1 MSDIMKMGKLIR
13 VALLSASFFFFY
25 ARALL
30 TVGNLHQRRPTHVRA
45 SCLKSMPATSATA
58 SSIDKGT
65 HDIGTTSTSQ
75 FQNEYTI
82 REALYSELQVIASL
96 VTAGFHPEL
105 DSNPILRP
113 IRVLLE
119 LDRLQNNFPYP
130 GDENRHLYLV
140 CEAKKDKKVVAFCDI
155 DARIP
160 AKKKENPF
168 LPFASIVNRPHPYFS
183 DLTVDPNYRR
193 KGIAS
198 SLVEEGERLAKE
210 MNCQE
215 MYLGVASTNTVA
227 LDLYSNMGYEIIVP
241 TGDILEFV
249 KRQEGVRMLRRTL
262 N

>member
-1 MSDIMKMGKLIR
+1 MGKLIR
-13 VALLSASFFFFY
+13 LTFLSASSFVLY
-25 ARALL
+25 ASAL
-30 TVGNLHQRRPTHVRA
+30 TVGNLHRSRHVSLNLN
-45 SCLKSMPATSATA
+45 SCLKSFPTASTSAADIIDQEQDGIDST
-58 SSIDKGT
+58 SI
-65 HDIGTTSTSQ
+65 SQ
-75 FQNEYTI
+75 FQNDYTI
-82 REALYSELQVIASL
+82 REPFYSELQVIASL
-96 VTAGFHPEL
+96 VTSGFHPEL

-113 IRVLLE
+113 IRMLLE

-140 CEAKKDKKVVAFCDI
+140 CEAKKEKKVVGFCDI

-168 LPFASIVNRPHPYFS
+168 SPFASTIYRPHPYFS

-198 SLVEEGERLAKE
+198 ALVEEGERRAKD
-210 MNCQE
+210 MNCEE
-215 MYLGVASTNTVA
+215 MFLGVASTNTVA

>member
-1 MSDIMKMGKLIR
+1 MRMGKFIR
-13 VALLSASFFFFY
+13 VAGFLPSSIFFY
-25 ARALL
+25 ARAL
-30 TVGNLHQRRPTHVRA
+30 TIGNLYQSRRRTQHA
-45 SCLKSMPATSATA
+45 SSCLKSLPAATTSAVE
-58 SSIDKGT
+58 IIQEND
-65 HDIGTTSTSQ
+65 DINT
-75 FQNEYTI
+75 FQNDYTI

-105 DSNPILRP
+105 DSNPFLRP

-130 GDENRHLYLV
+130 GDENRHMYLV
-140 CEAKKDKKVVAFCDI
+140 CEAKKDNKLVGFCDI

-160 AKKKENPF
+160 ANKKKENPF
-168 LPFASIVNRPHPYFS
+168 SPFASTIYRPHPYFS

-198 SLVEEGERLAKE
+198 ALVEEGERRAKD

-227 LDLYSNMGYEIIVP
+227 LDLYSKMGYEIIVP
-241 TGDILEFV
+241 IGDILEFV

>member
-1 MSDIMKMGKLIR
+1 MTR
-13 VALLSASFFFFY
+13 VALLSATVFFLY
-25 ARALL
+25 ARAL
-30 TVGNLHQRRPTHVRA
+30 TVGSLRQRRPIQHATA
-45 SCLKSMPATSATA
+45 SCLQSISPATA
-58 SSIDKGT
+58 SASEAIDQERNG
-65 HDIGTTSTSQ
+65 IETTLSSQ

-105 DSNPILRP
+105 DSNPIIRP

-130 GDENRHLYLV
+130 GSEENRHMYLV
-140 CEAKKDKKVVAFCDI
+140 CESKKDKKVVGFCDI

-160 AKKKENPF
+160 VKKKENPF
-168 LPFASIVNRPHPYFS
+168 SPFASTIYRPHPYFS
-183 DLTVDPNYRR
+183 DLTVDPSYRR
-193 KGIAS
+193 QGIAS
-198 SLVEEGERLAKE
+198 ALVEEGERLAKD

-227 LDLYSNMGYEIIVP
+227 LNLYSNMGYEIIVP

-249 KRQEGVRMLRRTL
+249 KQQEGVRMLRRTL
-262 N
+262 

>member
-1 MSDIMKMGKLIR
+1 MTRPL
-13 VALLSASFFFFY
+13 VLSASFFFPY
-25 ARALL
+25 ARAF
-30 TVGNLHQRRPTHVRA
+30 GRPTHHA
-45 SCLKSMPATSATA
+45 SFLKLSNVDTIPAAA
-58 SSIDKGT
+58 AA
-65 HDIGTTSTSQ
+65 TTSTSEIIDGEKHDIDTPTTSP
-75 FQNEYTI
+75 FENEYTI
-82 REALYSELQVIASL
+82 RAAFYSELPVIASL

-119 LDRLQNNFPYP
+119 LDRLQNNFPFQ
-130 GDENRHLYLV
+130 GDDRHLYLV
-140 CEAKKDKKVVAFCDI
+140 CEATTKDKKVVGFCDI

-160 AKKKENPF
+160 VKKKENPF
-168 LPFASIVNRPHPYFS
+168 SPFSSTINRPHPYFS
-183 DLTVDPNYRR
+183 DLTVDPDYRR

-198 SLVEEGERLAKE
+198 ALVEEGERRAKY

-215 MYLGVASTNTVA
+215 MYLGVASTNTAA
-227 LDLYSNMGYEIIVP
+227 LNLYSNMGYEIIVP

>member
-1 MSDIMKMGKLIR
+1 MRMGKLIR
-13 VALLSASFFFFY
+13 VAGFLPASSIFLY
-25 ARALL
+25 ARAL
-30 TVGNLHQRRPTHVRA
+30 TIGNLYQTRRRTQHTN
-45 SCLKSMPATSATA
+45 SCLKSLPEATTSAA
-58 SSIDKGT
+58 
-65 HDIGTTSTSQ
+65 DIIEQENDDINT
-75 FQNEYTI
+75 FQNAYTI
-82 REALYSELQVIASL
+82 REAMYSELQVIASL

-130 GDENRHLYLV
+130 GDENRHMYLV
-140 CEAKKDKKVVAFCDI
+140 CEAKKDNKLVGFCDI

-168 LPFASIVNRPHPYFS
+168 SPFASTIYRPHPYFS

-198 SLVEEGERLAKE
+198 ALVEEGERRAKD

-227 LDLYSNMGYEIIVP
+227 LDLYSKMGYEIIVP

>member
-1 MSDIMKMGKLIR
+1 MTR
-13 VALLSASFFFFY
+13 VVFLSASALLLLY
-25 ARALL
+25 ARAL
-30 TVGNLHQRRPTHVRA
+30 TVGNLHQRRPTQHATA
-45 SCLKSMPATSATA
+45 SYLKSIPSATA
-58 SSIDKGT
+58 SASEIVNQERNDID
-65 HDIGTTSTSQ
+65 TSSTLQ

-130 GDENRHLYLV
+130 GSEENRHLYLV
-140 CEAKKDKKVVAFCDI
+140 CESKKDMRVVGFCDI

-160 AKKKENPF
+160 VKKKENPF
-168 LPFASIVNRPHPYFS
+168 SPFASTIYRPHPYFS

-198 SLVEEGERLAKE
+198 ALVEEGERLAKD

-227 LDLYSNMGYEIIVP
+227 LNLYSNMGYEIIVP

-262 N
+262 